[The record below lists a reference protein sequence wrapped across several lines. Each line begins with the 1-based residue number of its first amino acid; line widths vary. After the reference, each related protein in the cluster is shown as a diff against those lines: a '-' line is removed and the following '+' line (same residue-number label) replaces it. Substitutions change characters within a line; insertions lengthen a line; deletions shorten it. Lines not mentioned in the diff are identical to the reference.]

1 MTNTESGSDK
11 RQHPRVAIEVDYR
24 LFLNGKHY
32 IGKTSNISANGAFLV
47 VPEPGIPPSCV
58 SQFGD
63 LDIMLNGQW
72 SHYRC
77 EIIYVGTDDESFS
90 AGAGVLNIFAKRLE

>member
-1 MTNTESGSDK
+1 MMNLESGSDK
-11 RQHPRVAIEVDYR
+11 RQYPRVAAKVDYR

-47 VPEPGIPPSCV
+47 IPEPGIPLSCV

-63 LDIMLNGQW
+63 LDIMLDGKW
-72 SHYRC
+72 SHFRC
-77 EIIYVGTDDESFS
+77 EIIYVGVDGESLGL
-90 AGAGVLNIFAKRLE
+90 GAGVQNIFAKRLE